1 MIWTNIRCS
10 FLNPTI
16 VFRFPLYTW
25 LALYIFSGSTFFKE
39 KYCRRVSYSVCV
51 YIVNLFGAPWCL
63 GTMIEIEYIPNSNE
77 YEIFLNVYVLTLTT
91 LLTSSK
97 QV

>member
-25 LALYIFSGSTFFKE
+25 LALYIFLHFKCHITTCCFSGSTFFKE

-51 YIVNLFGAPWCL
+51 HIVNLFGAPWCL

-77 YEIFLNVYVLTLTT
+77 YEIFLNV
-91 LLTSSK
+91 
-97 QV
+97 